1 MNFGLTA
8 GKQIGD
14 NRAKWTEPTMRPPRA
29 LSLALR
35 LNQEELLMAVM
46 ENVKVVNSLVRTVL
60 LLGAVGGLGYAGW
73 YGYENYVVPAQ
84 QAKIALAE
92 LESMQTRFT
101 ALEKD
106 FKLQE
111 AELAK
116 AKLEN
121 EKLQTSLKLLKI
133 DRRLANVKVLEKG
146 TSAAGEPFL
155 EVEFVEVNK
164 EGKPVG
170 EPRQFK
176 LRGDKLYVDCWLVK
190 FEDQYIEQ
198 ADALR
203 SASLCVFRSIWG
215 DLDGPNGGHSLDRQ
229 GEGVTAP
236 GIYASFADANPF
248 EAQIWQDFWTVANDP
263 QKQKGLGIR
272 ANHGQVNYVLVEPG
286 QVYQIE
292 ARASDGVSIRPL
304 EKSPAE

>member
-1 MNFGLTA
+1 
-8 GKQIGD
+8 
-14 NRAKWTEPTMRPPRA
+14 
-29 LSLALR
+29 
-35 LNQEELLMAVM
+35 MAVM
-46 ENVKVVNSLVRTVL
+46 ENVKVVNSLIRTGL
-60 LLGAVGGLGYAGW
+60 MIGAVGGLGYAGW
-73 YGYENYVVPAQ
+73 YGYQNYVIPAQ
-84 QAKIALAE
+84 QAKLALAE
-92 LESMQTRFT
+92 LETMQTRF
-101 ALEKD
+101 ASLEKD
-106 FKLQE
+106 YQVQE

-116 AKLEN
+116 VRLQN

-133 DRRLANVKVLEKG
+133 DRRLANVKILEKG
-146 TSAAGEPFL
+146 LSPEGEPFL
-155 EVEFVEVNK
+155 EVEFAEVNK
-164 EGKPVG
+164 EGKLIG
-170 EPRQFK
+170 EPRKFK

-215 DLDGPNGGHSLDRQ
+215 DLDGPNGGHSLDRR
-229 GEGVTAP
+229 GEAEAPAAP
-236 GIYASFADANPF
+236 GIYGSFADANPF
-248 EAQIWQDFWTVANDP
+248 ESQIWQDFWTVANDP

-304 EKSPAE
+304 EKGPAE